1 MSTATVNNFH
11 SQPRSRGL
19 SILVIDDEA
28 GIQTLLQQTLA
39 GEGYYVRMVGTGRH
53 ALNLIRDE
61 GFDVVIS
68 DISLPDADGLELARQ
83 ISMEFPH
90 VRLHGG
96 HPPRQTAP
104 RPNRSNA
111 TETLHRARIAAL
123 PLRTP
128 ATRTRGSRLNLHSI
142 RCMYNVR
149 EESSC
154 GRIGRQS

>member
-90 VRLHGG
+90 V
-96 HPPRQTAP
+96 
-104 RPNRSNA
+104 SVNA
-111 TETLHRARIAAL
+111 MSGFMAAILPARLHRARIAATLQKPFTARELLRSLSEL
-123 PLRTP
+123 PQRVL
-128 ATRTRGSRLNLHSI
+128 AAAD
-142 RCMYNVR
+142 
-149 EESSC
+149 
-154 GRIGRQS
+154 